1 MLPRPDEDGTL
12 ATLADL
18 RACYRLLLDRRPDER
33 GFKSFASIINRQ
45 EMTVTDLSKLFL
57 ASPEFGHRLAD
68 SLEWTSGLPERIEL
82 RDGGYLYVSS
92 TDSVIGA
99 HIKHTGE
106 YEPLVAGRMRAL
118 LQPGMTFVDVGASFG
133 FYTVLAAGV
142 VGPKGRVIAFE
153 PGPQNRSL
161 LLLNI
166 AAHDFQNVSFF
177 PVALSDENG
186 VLLYYTSGGNGAIS
200 PFAGEVSDLGSGELV
215 AATRLDELLEHE
227 ARIDVMKIDVEGA
240 EGRVIRGGSEVLRR
254 HRPVLFLEFSPP
266 SLHATSGQSGREF
279 LENLQELEYSF
290 EILDSPESLGIA
302 IGIDAVLERF
312 ETGDSDHL
320 DILARVPSE

>member
-1 MLPRPDEDGTL
+1 VVSRREQDATL

-18 RACYRLLLDRRPDER
+18 RACYRLLLDRGPDER
-33 GFKSFASIINRQ
+33 GFRSFASVINRE

-57 ASPEFGHRLAD
+57 ASPEFRHRLAD
-68 SLEWTSGLPERIEL
+68 TLEWASGLPDRVEL
-82 RDGGYLYVSS
+82 QDGGYVYVSS

-99 HIKHTGE
+99 DIKQTGE

-118 LQPGMTFVDVGASFG
+118 LEPGMTFVDVGASFG
-133 FYTVLAAGV
+133 FYTVLAAGA

-166 AAHDFQNVSFF
+166 AAHEFHNVTFY

-200 PFAGEVSDLGSGELV
+200 PFTGQVSELGGGELV
-215 AATRLDELLEHE
+215 AAARLDDLLEHE
-227 ARIDVMKIDVEGA
+227 ARVDVMKIDVEGA
-240 EGRVIRGGSEVLRR
+240 EGRVIGGGSEVLRR
-254 HRPVLFLEFSPP
+254 HHPALFFEFSPP
-266 SLHATSGQSGREF
+266 SLHATSGRSGRAF
-279 LENLQELEYSF
+279 LEELRDLNYSF
-290 EILDSPESLGIA
+290 EVLDSEESRDIT

-312 ETGDSDHL
+312 EARDSDHL